1 MCMAY
6 IGVID
11 YVEQMRIANAEA
23 VREAWTYAFVVGV
36 MAIVLCAAIWAI
48 CRMVR
53 RNVRRP
59 DKRVA
64 LAILALGT
72 TAWGGPKFVTE
83 KGINLTKC
91 EVDSKKVV
99 LEWETTDDRIWPGA
113 QFMVQT
119 LREGSGEYETVAT
132 TTDQR
137 AVVPRFTLDKTH
149 SWRIV
154 VDVGEVILDV
164 LKVEKRGTE

>member
-11 YVEQMRIANAEA
+11 CVEQMRIANAEA
-23 VREAWTYAFVVGV
+23 VSEAWQCAFVVGV

-53 RNVRRP
+53 RKRRP
-59 DKRVA
+59 RGTT
-64 LAILALGT
+64 LGLALFALGA
-72 TAWGGPKFVTE
+72 TARGGRKVITE
-83 KGINLTKC
+83 NGINLTKC
-91 EVDSKKVV
+91 EVDAKKVA
-99 LEWETTDDRIWPGA
+99 LEWRTVDKRIKPGA
-113 QFMVQT
+113 KFRVQAR
-119 LREGSGEYETVAT
+119 REGSGAYETVAT
-132 TTDQR
+132 TTASN
-137 AVVPRFTLDKTH
+137 AVIPRFTVDKTH

-164 LKVEKRGTE
+164 LKVEKRETE

>member
-36 MAIVLCAAIWAI
+36 MAIVLCAAVWAV

-53 RNVRRP
+53 RNVRSA

-72 TAWGGPKFVTE
+72 TAWGGPKIVTQ

-99 LEWETTDDRIWPGA
+99 LEWSTEDERIRPGA
-113 QFMVQT
+113 KFMVQA
-119 LREGSGEYETVAT
+119 LREGSGAYETVAT
-132 TTDQR
+132 TTASN
-137 AVVPRFTLDKTH
+137 AVIPRFTVDKTH
-149 SWRIV
+149 TWRIA
-154 VDVGEVILDV
+154 VDAGEVQVD
-164 LKVEKRGTE
+164 EGGTE

>member
-36 MAIVLCAAIWAI
+36 MAIVLCAAVWAV

-72 TAWGGPKFVTE
+72 IAWGGTKIVTQ

-91 EVDSKKVV
+91 EADSKKVV
-99 LEWETTDDRIWPGA
+99 LEWSTEDERIRPGA
-113 QFMVQT
+113 KFMVQA
-119 LREGSGEYETVAT
+119 LREGSGAYETVAT
-132 TTDQR
+132 TTASN
-137 AVVPRFTLDKTH
+137 AVIPRFTVDKTH
-149 SWRIV
+149 VWRIA
-154 VDVGEVILDV
+154 VDAGEVQVD
-164 LKVEKRGTE
+164 EGGTE

>member
-1 MCMAY
+1 MMFMAY
-6 IGVID
+6 LGVID
-11 YVEQMRIANAEA
+11 CVEQMRIANAEA
-23 VREAWTYAFVVGV
+23 VSEAWQCAFVVGV

-53 RNVRRP
+53 RNVRLP

-72 TAWGGPKFVTE
+72 TAWGGPKIVTQ

-99 LEWETTDDRIWPGA
+99 LEWSTEDERIRPGA
-113 QFMVQT
+113 KFMVQA
-119 LREGSGEYETVAT
+119 LREGSGAYETVAT
-132 TTDQR
+132 TTASN
-137 AVVPRFTLDKTH
+137 AVIPRFTVDKTH
-149 SWRIV
+149 VWRIA
-154 VDVGEVILDV
+154 VDAGEVQVD
-164 LKVEKRGTE
+164 EGGTE

>member
-1 MCMAY
+1 MFMAY
-6 IGVID
+6 LGVID
-11 YVEQMRIANAEA
+11 CVEQMRIANAEA

-36 MAIVLCAAIWAI
+36 MAIVLCAAVWAV

-53 RNVRRP
+53 RNVRSA

-72 TAWGGPKFVTE
+72 TAWGGPKIVTQ

-99 LEWETTDDRIWPGA
+99 LEWSTEDERIRPGA
-113 QFMVQT
+113 KFMVQA
-119 LREGSGEYETVAT
+119 LREGSGAYETVAT
-132 TTDQR
+132 TTASN
-137 AVVPRFTLDKTH
+137 AVIPRFTVDKTH
-149 SWRIV
+149 VWRIA
-154 VDVGEVILDV
+154 VDAGEVQVD
-164 LKVEKRGTE
+164 EGGTE